1 MSTQAE
7 LDARHAAPVLEQI
20 ELALAE
26 VRRNCQPGTRWR
38 MTIPVDV
45 DDSDVVISG
54 ALIAAKKEL
63 LAPRGTGEHA

>member
-1 MSTQAE
+1 
-7 LDARHAAPVLEQI
+7 
-20 ELALAE
+20 
-26 VRRNCQPGTRWR
+26 